1 MRGCEDLMKNGH
13 SESKV
18 YNIDGGDGGETAE
31 VSSAVAAGESY
42 SARLCEQSSAGGG
55 WTVTKTNPMLP
66 FVLLLLC
73 VEMCLLRW
81 VHESVL

>member
-1 MRGCEDLMKNGH
+1 MKNGY

-18 YNIDGGDGGETAE
+18 YNINGEEATDI
-31 VSSAVAAGESY
+31 SAAGESY

-66 FVLLLLC
+66 FVLLLLLC

>member
-1 MRGCEDLMKNGH
+1 MKNGY

-18 YNIDGGDGGETAE
+18 YNIDGE
-31 VSSAVAAGESY
+31 VGVDVSAAAGESY

>member
-1 MRGCEDLMKNGH
+1 MKNGY

-18 YNIDGGDGGETAE
+18 YNIDGGGDGEETGD
-31 VSSAVAAGESY
+31 VSSASAAAGESY

-55 WTVTKTNPMLP
+55 WTVTKANPMLP
-66 FVLLLLC
+66 FVLLC

-81 VHESVL
+81 VHEQVL

>member
-1 MRGCEDLMKNGH
+1 MRGCEDLMKNGY

-18 YNIDGGDGGETAE
+18 YNIDGEEAVD
-31 VSSAVAAGESY
+31 VSAAGESY

-66 FVLLLLC
+66 FVLLLC

>member
-1 MRGCEDLMKNGH
+1 MRGCEDLMKNGY

-18 YNIDGGDGGETAE
+18 YNINGEETGD
-31 VSSAVAAGESY
+31 VSSVSTAAGESY

-66 FVLLLLC
+66 FVLLLPC

>member
-1 MRGCEDLMKNGH
+1 MKNGY

-18 YNIDGGDGGETAE
+18 YNIDRE
-31 VSSAVAAGESY
+31 VGTDISAAAGESY

-81 VHESVL
+81 VHEPVL

>member
-1 MRGCEDLMKNGH
+1 MKNGY

-18 YNIDGGDGGETAE
+18 YNIDGDE
-31 VSSAVAAGESY
+31 AVDISAAGESY

-66 FVLLLLC
+66 FVLLLLLC

>member
-1 MRGCEDLMKNGH
+1 MRGCEDLMKNGY

-18 YNIDGGDGGETAE
+18 YDLDGE
-31 VSSAVAAGESY
+31 VGADISAAGESY

>member
-1 MRGCEDLMKNGH
+1 MKNGY

-18 YNIDGGDGGETAE
+18 YNIDGDE
-31 VSSAVAAGESY
+31 AVDISAAGESY

-66 FVLLLLC
+66 FVLLLLLC

-81 VHESVL
+81 MHESVL

>member
-1 MRGCEDLMKNGH
+1 MKNGY

-18 YNIDGGDGGETAE
+18 YNIDGEE
-31 VSSAVAAGESY
+31 AVDISAAGESY

-66 FVLLLLC
+66 FVLLLLLC